1 MLPIAFD
8 ELVLDIKIYVACEC
22 RCTSSHRVLSNPA
35 RNNKRGCR
43 SPLPAQIGLGSHSC
57 TSPSWS
63 STKSILPEEILTPGV
78 KVSTSLLMKPISS
91 MRMDLQ
97 LLATLIIIG
106 FVISLVIEFSHLENQ
121 KYSTRTRTRTR
132 IYTSSDMRYPTPNV
146 EQVSYTSCTRNEG
159 CRSGGPYVFLY
170 SPNLGFTTENPDRIC
185 FFSSLLQ
192 GIWTRSN

>member
-1 MLPIAFD
+1 
-8 ELVLDIKIYVACEC
+8 
-22 RCTSSHRVLSNPA
+22 
-35 RNNKRGCR
+35 
-43 SPLPAQIGLGSHSC
+43 
-57 TSPSWS
+57 
-63 STKSILPEEILTPGV
+63 LTPGV

-121 KYSTRTRTRTR
+121 KYSTRTRTT

-159 CRSGGPYVFLY
+159 CNQEDP
-170 SPNLGFTTENPDRIC
+170 T
-185 FFSSLLQ
+185 SSYIVQ
-192 GIWTRSN
+192 I